1 VHQRN
6 RQREQEEE
14 EEDEE
19 EEEVENYSFL
29 KKQGK
34 NETELSSDEKIAKFL
49 QLRNSLKPKNYKQQ
63 EVDVNENNVEEDNN
77 GNWVQYVRNNY
88 HKKKKET

>member
-19 EEEVENYSFL
+19 EEEEENYSFL

-34 NETELSSDEKIAKFL
+34 NEVQMKFFL
-49 QLRNSLKPKNYKQQ
+49 QLSNSLKPKNYKQQ